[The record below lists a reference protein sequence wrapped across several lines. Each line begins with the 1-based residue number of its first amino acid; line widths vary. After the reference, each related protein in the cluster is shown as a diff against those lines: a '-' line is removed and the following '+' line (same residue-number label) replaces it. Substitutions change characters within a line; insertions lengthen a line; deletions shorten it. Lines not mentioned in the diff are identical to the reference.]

1 MNDSIQT
8 SILNQKINLLEIK
21 VDSLNQ
27 SSTLKQIQF
36 ELNEKYDIVS
46 QVNDFYDSAWLKLI
60 IVISILGI
68 IVPIIVQ
75 YLQRK
80 NLKDLTESIR
90 KQMNDTFE
98 SKLSELKEFNERE
111 MQLITQEFKNNI
123 SLVEKQNENLLT
135 ELDASTFY
143 LQGRSSVNSK
153 NYILAI
159 QSFLKSAHLWSQ
171 TKRPERTKVIFV
183 NLAVCLKLIK
193 KKSYGELINKQLMSS
208 SLSMSLDEYLE
219 YFNMSENID
228 SFKNEL
234 DKVKTEIERIRLID
248 DVEEME
254 EPEE

>member
-1 MNDSIQT
+1 MNDSIQ
-8 SILNQKINLLEIK
+8 INMLKQKINLLEIK

-27 SSTLKQIQF
+27 NSTLKQIQF
-36 ELNEKYDIVS
+36 ELNEKQDIIS

-60 IVISILGI
+60 IVISVLGI

-98 SKLSELKEFNERE
+98 SKITELKNFNERE

-123 SLVEKQNENLLT
+123 SSVEKQNENLLT

-143 LQGRSSVNSK
+143 LQGRASINSK
-153 NYILAI
+153 NFPLATL
-159 QSFLKSAHLWSQ
+159 SFLKSAHLWSQ
-171 TKRPERTKVIFV
+171 TKRPERVKVIFV
-183 NLAVCLKLIK
+183 NLASCLKQIK
-193 KKSYGELINKQLMSS
+193 KKSYVDEINKRLIIS
-208 SLSMSLDEYLE
+208 SLSMNFDDYIE
-219 YFNMSENID
+219 YFDTNENLVL
-228 SFKNEL
+228 FKNEL
-234 DKVKTEIERIRLID
+234 KAVKSEIKRIRLIK
-248 DVEEME
+248 